1 MPNTICYDLQL
12 LDFRK
17 FPTNAERNKN
27 EQKKFNGIL
36 FSDGKILELSNKWRK
51 DTYQQELELHMTL

>member
-1 MPNTICYDLQL
+1 ML
-12 LDFRK
+12 K
-17 FPTNAERNKN
+17 ANAERKKN

>member
-1 MPNTICYDLQL
+1 MLNTICYDLQL
-12 LDFRK
+12 LDCRK